1 MTYFLHHQGEQK
13 GPWSLAEIL
22 ERLGRQEVLWT
33 DYLYDEE
40 MKDWIMLLDFA
51 PLAENFTKVFTSEP
65 RAQQIEVP
73 KVNLVRIEAPTDLE
87 WYALQGNEKFG
98 PFKYLELVR
107 MLQEKQLRDW
117 DFVWHKQ
124 LENWHKI
131 SEVPEFQPEKI
142 KALKDSG
149 DLRLDE
155 FFFRRK
161 HKRAP
166 FGTTVIVHDQKK
178 IWKAESVEISAGGC
192 AILLVQAMIEI
203 GHQLHLHFKAGDSVP
218 PFNAKVE
225 VVSRRKGKTE
235 HLRYGL
241 KFLEIS
247 PSIEKAIKHYT
258 DKVAA

>member
-13 GPWSLAEIL
+13 GPWSLHEIL

-33 DYLYDEE
+33 DYLFDEE
-40 MKDWIMLLDFA
+40 TKDWVMLLDFA

-65 RAQQIEVP
+65 KVKSIEVP
-73 KVNLVRIEAPTDLE
+73 KVNLVRIETANELE
-87 WYALQGNEKFG
+87 WFALQGNEKFG

-124 LENWHKI
+124 MENWTKI
-131 SEVPEFQPEKI
+131 SEVADFQPDKI

-149 DLRLDE
+149 DLKLDK

-166 FGTTVIVHDQKK
+166 FGATVIVHDQKK

-192 AILLVQAMIEI
+192 AFLLVAANLEI
-203 GHQLHLHFKAGDSVP
+203 GHQLHLHFKAGDGVP
-218 PFNAKVE
+218 AFNAKVE
-225 VVSRRKGKTE
+225 VVSRRRGKTE
-235 HLRYGL
+235 QVR
-241 KFLEIS
+241 
-247 PSIEKAIKHYT
+247 
-258 DKVAA
+258 